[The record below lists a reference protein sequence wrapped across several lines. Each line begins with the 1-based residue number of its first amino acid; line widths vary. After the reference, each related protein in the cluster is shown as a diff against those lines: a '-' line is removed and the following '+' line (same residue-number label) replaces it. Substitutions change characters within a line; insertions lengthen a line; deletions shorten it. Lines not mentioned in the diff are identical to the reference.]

1 MKISCCCFILMC
13 ILNAVPLSG
22 QIVIDWNE
30 VPQEIGIEFIHN
42 GASDVTVELGTTG
55 GPQTWSF
62 SNQPMGSQNIHA
74 LIVTRNSTPFGDS
87 FPSANLVLQITDD
100 GDTAYAYG
108 EIAPS
113 FGSNLG
119 LGSVSPLVTFFR
131 FEPTDSYPLPM
142 VYGASRTYQYGYT
155 IALSPVMDL
164 RNDSR
169 GYEILDA
176 YGSVIIPYDTFD
188 CLRMCSFDTSISKL
202 LVGGFPVSVDTTTHI
217 IYDFLAEEYGL
228 IVHVLSNPG
237 EVNPNF
243 TEASLLERLDDYS
256 TGIEESNGITLVD
269 FSCYPNPFTSLA
281 TVSFSI
287 EQSAEHME
295 ISVYDV
301 AGRLVK
307 PLCDAIHD
315 TPCAMQVSW
324 DGTDQA
330 GRLAGSG
337 VYFLALNI
345 DGVLFRKKVLLI
357 K

>member
-1 MKISCCCFILMC
+1 
-13 ILNAVPLSG
+13 LNAVPLAG
-22 QIVIDWNE
+22 QIVIDWTE
-30 VPQEIGIEFIHN
+30 VPQDIGVGFIHN

-62 SNQPMGSQNIHA
+62 SNQPMGTQNTHV
-74 LIVTRNSTPFGDS
+74 LIVTRTSTPFGDS
-87 FPSANLVLQITDD
+87 FPSSNLVLQITDD

-108 EIAPS
+108 QIAPS

-119 LGSVSPLVTFFR
+119 LGSVSPLMTFFR
-131 FEPTDSYPLPM
+131 FEPADSYPLPL
-142 VYGASRTYQYGYT
+142 VYGASRTYEYGYT

-164 RNDSR
+164 RNDSY
-169 GYEILDA
+169 GYETIDA
-176 YGSVIIPYDTFD
+176 YGTVIIPYDTFN

-202 LVGGFPVSVDTTTHI
+202 LVGGFPVSVDTATHI

-228 IVHVLSNPG
+228 IAHVLSNPG

-256 TGIEESNGITLVD
+256 SGIEESSVVTLCN
-269 FSCYPNPFTSLA
+269 FSCQPNPFTNRIDIRCQIVEDGYLNCSSD
-281 TVSFSI
+281 VSI
-287 EQSAEHME
+287 M
-295 ISVYDV
+295 VYD
-301 AGRLVK
+301 ASGRLVRQYE
-307 PLCDAIHD
+307 
-315 TPCAMQVSW
+315 QVSVIGHQISMMW

-330 GRLAGSG
+330 GRFAGSG

-345 DGVLFRKKVLLI
+345 DGAQFRKKVLLI